1 MTLSDLTLFIKDI
14 ISVNLPEL
22 PVIVE
27 DKGDIDFEATN
38 ALNKQGIYALVRIP
52 TMTYQGQT
60 VDDKLSL
67 TATSMLI
74 QISENIPVNRH
85 QTDYITVHDYAIKVG
100 NVIQRNL
107 PHAANLLE
115 INIDY
120 VEGLLVATISFET
133 TFQITD

>member
-1 MTLSDLTLFIKDI
+1 MTLSDLTTFIKDI

-22 PVIVE
+22 QVIVE

-38 ALNKQGIYALVRIP
+38 ALSKQGIYALVRIP
-52 TMTYQGQT
+52 SMTYQGRT
-60 VDDKLSL
+60 DADKLSL
-67 TATSMLI
+67 TATGMLI

-85 QTDYITVHDYAIKVG
+85 KTDYITVHDYAIKVG
-100 NVIQRNL
+100 NIITKNL
-107 PHAANLLE
+107 PHVANLTE